1 MTTSREI
8 VFGYSPCP
16 NDTFAFHAL
25 SHGQIP
31 LPGLTIK
38 PFLADVEELNRRALA
53 GELPLT
59 KLSFHALAHVLDRYA
74 LLRSGAALGRGC
86 GPLVVARPGDEHL
99 DLAEVT
105 VAVPGRLTTAQLLL
119 SLYLGRAPRV
129 EPLLFSEIMPA
140 VAAGRFRA
148 GLIIHEGRFTFAD
161 HGLVQVRDLGQWWEQ
176 TTGLPIPLGCIAVR
190 RDLGSELAARLE
202 AALAAS
208 IQAAWA
214 DPAAS
219 AAYVLQHAQEMAPAV
234 VQQHID
240 LYVNAFSADLGP
252 DGLAAV
258 AETLARGRAAG
269 LLPQGEWEL
278 GMAGS

>member
-1 MTTSREI
+1 MTAPREL

-16 NDTFAFHAL
+16 NDTFAFRAL
-25 SHGQIP
+25 SHGLVS

-38 PFLADVEELNRRALA
+38 PFLADVEDLNRRALT

-86 GPLVVARPGDEHL
+86 GPLLVVCPGDENL
-99 DLAEVT
+99 DLSRVT

-119 SLYLGRAPRV
+119 SLHLGRAPQV
-129 EPLLFSEIMPA
+129 QPLLFSEIMPA

-148 GLIIHEGRFTFAD
+148 GLIIHEGRFTFAQ
-161 HGLVQVRDLGQWWEQ
+161 HGLVQVLDLGQWWEE
-176 TTGLPIPLGCIAVR
+176 TTGLPIPLGCIAIR
-190 RDLGSELAARLE
+190 RDLGPDLAAQLE

-208 IQAAWA
+208 IRAAWA

-219 AAYVLQHAQEMAPAV
+219 ADHVLRHAQEMAPEV
-234 VQQHID
+234 VRQHID
-240 LYVNAFSADLGP
+240 LYVNPFSLDLGP

-269 LLPQGEWEL
+269 LLPEGEWEL
-278 GMAGS
+278 GM

>member
-1 MTTSREI
+1 MTAPREI

-25 SHGQIP
+25 SHG
-31 LPGLTIK
+31 LVDVPGLSLR
-38 PFLADVEELNRRALA
+38 PWLADVERLNRRALK

-86 GPLVVARPGDEHL
+86 GPLVVARPGDEDL
-99 DLAEVT
+99 DLASVS

-119 SLYLGRAPRV
+119 SLYLGRAPKV
-129 EPLLFSEIMPA
+129 EPLLFSQIMPA

-161 HGLVQVRDLGQWWEQ
+161 HGLVAVRDLGQWWER
-176 TTGLPIPLGCIAVR
+176 TTGLPIPLGCIALR
-190 RDLGSELAARLE
+190 RDLGPELAARLE
-202 AALAAS
+202 EALAQS
-208 IQAAWA
+208 IRAAWA

-219 AAYVLQHAQEMAPAV
+219 ADYVLANAQEMAPAV

-240 LYVNAFSADLGP
+240 LYVNHFSADLGP
-252 DGLAAV
+252 EGLAAV
-258 AETLARGRAAG
+258 AETLRRGRAVG
-269 LLPQGEWEL
+269 LLPEGGWKL
-278 GMAGS
+278 GM